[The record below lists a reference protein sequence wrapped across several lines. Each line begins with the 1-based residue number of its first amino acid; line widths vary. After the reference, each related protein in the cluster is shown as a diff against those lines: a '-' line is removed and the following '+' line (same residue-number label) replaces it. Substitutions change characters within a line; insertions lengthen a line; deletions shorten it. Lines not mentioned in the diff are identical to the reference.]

1 MILKYNH
8 KNIDKTKYS
17 ACLDKCLNYRIYA
30 ELWYLNIVSPDGYD
44 ILVLNDYEA
53 VMPIPYQ
60 KKWGFKLV
68 IQPIFCQ
75 QLGIF
80 YKEIISA
87 ETFHLFISF
96 LKKYKVRS
104 YCFNEENTPYLPS
117 HYVKR
122 DNQVLNLDRE
132 YSTLVTNYNANKK
145 RVLKNY
151 LLSNSKIEEKYA
163 GSIVSK
169 KPSNLLNRILSASQ
183 LNILNTLLQELN
195 RQKVLK
201 QYTLYNRDNIPTVYV
216 WLIFSK
222 GRIIN
227 LLSVRDKEL
236 EIKNSYAYMI
246 DLLIKNHS
254 DQKLILDFEGSMIP
268 GIAHFNKSF
277 GAVSN
282 HYVLYK
288 NLKWMD
294 NLSSLT
300 IFKTS
305 R

>member
-1 MILKYNH
+1 M
-8 KNIDKTKYS
+8 
-17 ACLDKCLNYRIYA
+17 
-30 ELWYLNIVSPDGYD
+30 
-44 ILVLNDYEA
+44 
-53 VMPIPYQ
+53 
-60 KKWGFKLV
+60 
-68 IQPIFCQ
+68 
-75 QLGIF
+75 
-80 YKEIISA
+80 
-87 ETFHLFISF
+87 
-96 LKKYKVRS
+96 
-104 YCFNEENTPYLPS
+104 
-117 HYVKR
+117 
-122 DNQVLNLDRE
+122 NLDRE

-145 RVLKNY
+145 RVLKNC
-151 LLSNSKIEEKYA
+151 LLSNSKIEEKYT
-163 GSIVSK
+163 GSIVSE
-169 KPSNLLNRILSASQ
+169 KPSDLLNRILSASQ
-183 LNILNTLLQELN
+183 LNILNTLLEELN

-201 QYTLYNRDNIPTVYV
+201 QYTLYNRDNIPTVYL

-222 GRIIN
+222 ERIIN